1 MLWHIYPMESFMLR
15 LANLLGL
22 FKMNWFDLT
31 ESHILMISLKVIKL
45 ECVYT
50 FKYLGNDLFF
60 FPTKQYDSTVIF
72 SSLFPPFQWSFF
84 SWRLSSWVAFCTQ
97 QAFVLVCYIPHNPH
111 YSLYQHWY
119 SDKAGSLDCD
129 PPVILSM

>member
-22 FKMNWFDLT
+22 FKMNSFDLT

-60 FPTKQYDSTVIF
+60 FPTKQYHSTVIF

-84 SWRLSSWVAFCTQ
+84 S
-97 QAFVLVCYIPHNPH
+97 
-111 YSLYQHWY
+111 
-119 SDKAGSLDCD
+119 
-129 PPVILSM
+129 